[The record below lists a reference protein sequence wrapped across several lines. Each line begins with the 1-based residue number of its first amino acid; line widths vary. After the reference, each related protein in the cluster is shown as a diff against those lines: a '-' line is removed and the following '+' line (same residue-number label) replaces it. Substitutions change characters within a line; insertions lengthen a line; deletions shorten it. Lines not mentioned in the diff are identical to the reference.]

1 MGSLLQRP
9 IGVEC
14 AEASEDVNVELE
26 LLLET
31 QENWM
36 EHVVPLTEDG
46 LCDSDR
52 ITEVITVLFQI
63 CTEK

>member
-1 MGSLLQRP
+1 MGSLLQRL

-14 AEASEDVNVELE
+14 AEASADVNVELE

-31 QENWM
+31 QENRM
-36 EHVVPLTEDG
+36 EHVVPLTEDE
-46 LCDSDR
+46 LCNSDR
-52 ITEVITVLFQI
+52 INEVISVLFQI

>member
-1 MGSLLQRP
+1 MLQRL

-14 AEASEDVNVELE
+14 AEASADVNVELE

-31 QENWM
+31 QENRM
-36 EHVVPLTEDG
+36 EHVVPLAEDG

-52 ITEVITVLFQI
+52 INEVITVLFQI